1 MTVDVEV
8 VLAGEIAMPRVYAIR
23 PPGYRIAALPK
34 LLRPGSDTILAPF
47 LWYLLRHPREGTM
60 LVDTGLPAEGIGF
73 GGAAGV
79 LFRGLKPAAETF
91 EEQLRARGV
100 EPRDVT
106 LVVMT
111 HLHADHTGGMP
122 LLTSAEFVIG
132 RREWRAVTEQNPLKV
147 GAVGDHLP
155 PGDRVRQIDFEADG
169 TPHGPFTSTVDLLG
183 DGSVR
188 LLSTPGHSPGHLSVL
203 VERENGPLLVVGD
216 AAYTTDSIR
225 DQALPL
231 MTDDEGRYR
240 RSLAEI
246 KAYADAE
253 PDAVVVPTHDPD
265 AFRLV

>member
-8 VLAGEIAMPRVYAIR
+8 VVAGEIAMPRAYAIR
-23 PPGYRIAALPK
+23 PSGPRIAALPK
-34 LLRPGSDTILAPF
+34 VLMPGSASIRAPF
-47 LWYLLRHPREGTM
+47 LWYLLRHPREGTI
-60 LVDTGLPAEGIGF
+60 LVDTGLPAPGEGF
-73 GGAAGV
+73 GRAAGL

-100 EPRDVT
+100 EPAELK

-122 LLTSAEFVIG
+122 LLANAEFVIG

-155 PGDRVRQIDFEADG
+155 PDDRVRQIDFEADG
-169 TPHGPFTSTVDLLG
+169 VPHGPFSSTVDLFG
-183 DGSVR
+183 DGSIR
-188 LLSTPGHSPGHLSVL
+188 LISTPGHNPGHLSVL
-203 VERENGPLLVVGD
+203 VERADTPVLIVGD
-216 AAYTTDSIR
+216 AAYTSESIR
-225 DQALPL
+225 DQKLPL

-265 AFRLV
+265 AFRRV